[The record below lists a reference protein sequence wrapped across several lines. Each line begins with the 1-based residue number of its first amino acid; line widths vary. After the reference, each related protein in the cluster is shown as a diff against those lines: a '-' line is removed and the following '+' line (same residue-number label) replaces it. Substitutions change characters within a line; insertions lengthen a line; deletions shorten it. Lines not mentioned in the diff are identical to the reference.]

1 MGFDQT
7 ANGEKWKVSEMGAR
21 NGSIDQAFGKQ
32 SNLMNKSALARAA
45 ASIFGSGDGG
55 SDAPFRVK
63 FLAPPPLSQPN
74 MPVLQLRELSFGW
87 PGKSRVSTACA
98 HTTL

>member
-32 SNLMNKSALARAA
+32 SNLMNKGALARAA
-45 ASIFGSGDGG
+45 ASIFGSGNGG

-63 FLAPPPLSQPN
+63 FRAPPPLSQPN
-74 MPVLQLRELSFGW
+74 MPVS
-87 PGKSRVSTACA
+87 A
-98 HTTL
+98 HHMCR